1 MSTAPHQKSA
11 PQPAQKYDITWD
23 LDSLYPRPD
32 TPEFKRL
39 LDTFKAD
46 LKQLASQSEQLP
58 APAAATAGPWGD
70 FLEQVEKVFAFST
83 DLNAFVGC
91 HSSADT
97 ENKTF
102 QQIEAL
108 LAATGPERNQVFTNL
123 ELALREISDSQLTE
137 FAAGDPRLNAVLF
150 FLQDSRANAQFR
162 LPKALEMLSAELN
175 VDGIHAW
182 GRLYDR
188 ISGEL
193 RVELME
199 KGEIVR
205 KSVGQVRLDVLDRN
219 TRVNNFYAVEKAWKP
234 VADTCADCLNH
245 IAGSRLARY
254 KRLGT
259 TDHLDAPLRYNRM
272 DRKTLDT
279 MWEVISQRKQSL
291 LKFFQRKAELLGIPQ
306 MAWYDQ
312 LAPLPQAALT
322 SGDTLTWDTACD
334 TIIESFTQ
342 FSDELGDF
350 ARMAIQDRWVE
361 AEDRS
366 GKRQGGFCTGLP
378 VKQQSRIFMTYTG
391 SADSMST
398 LAHELGHA
406 YHSHVLRSQPYLLQD
421 YPMNLAE
428 TASTFAEA
436 ILGGKRLE
444 SAATAGEK
452 LGILNN
458 MLTDSVAFL
467 MNIHARFLFENRFH
481 QERADAELTSDRLT
495 ELMLAAQRE
504 AYCDAFSEWSNVFWI
519 SKLHFY
525 ISGLPFYNFPYTFG
539 YLLSLGLYSTAADFG
554 KDFPRKY
561 RELLL
566 ATGSMNAEDAVKN
579 TLGFDLTQPE
589 FWNRSIDVIDR
600 RVEEFLES
608 SESFLK

>member
-1 MSTAPHQKSA
+1 MTQTA
-11 PQPAQKYDITWD
+11 AQKYSITWD

-32 TPEFKRL
+32 SVEFKVL
-39 LDTFKAD
+39 IDGFKED
-46 LKQLASQSEQLP
+46 LKQLAAVSETLP
-58 APAAATAGPWGD
+58 APSKSSAKVWGD
-70 FLEQVEKVFAFST
+70 FLEQVEKLFAYSC
-83 DLNAFVGC
+83 DLGAFVGC
-91 HSSADT
+91 HTAADT
-97 ENKTF
+97 ENKAI
-102 QQIEAL
+102 QQIEGV

-123 ELALREISDSQLTE
+123 ELALREISDEQLKE
-137 FAAGDPRLNAVLF
+137 FAAADPRLKSLLF

-162 LPKALEMLSAELN
+162 LPKDLEMLSAELG

-182 GRLYDR
+182 GRLFDR
-188 ISGEL
+188 ISGDL
-193 RVELME
+193 RIELME

-205 KSVGQVRLDVLDRN
+205 KSPGQVRLDVLDRN
-219 TRVNNFYAVEKAWKP
+219 TRVNNFYAIEKAWKK
-234 VADTCADCLNH
+234 VEDTCADSLNH
-245 IAGSRLARY
+245 IAGTRLSRY
-254 KRLGT
+254 KRLKT
-259 TDHLDAPLRYNRM
+259 QDHLDAPLRFNRM
-272 DRKTLDT
+272 QRKTLDT
-279 MWEVISQRKQSL
+279 MWDVISQRKQVL
-291 LKFFQRKAELLGIPQ
+291 LKFFERKAKLIGVERL
-306 MAWYDQ
+306 AWYDQ
-312 LAPLPQAALT
+312 LAPLPQAA
-322 SGDTLTWDTACD
+322 SKGDTLTWDQACD
-334 TIIESFTQ
+334 TIIESFAE

-350 ARMAIQDRWVE
+350 AQKALDDRWVE

-378 VKQQSRIFMTYTG
+378 VRQQSRIFMTFTG

-436 ILGGKRLE
+436 ILGGKRL
-444 SAATAGEK
+444 ANAKTAGDK

-467 MNIHARFLFENRFH
+467 MNIHARFIFENQFH
-481 QERADAELTSDRLT
+481 LERPAAELTADRLT
-495 ELMLAAQRE
+495 EIMLAAQKE
-504 AYCDAFSEWSNVFWI
+504 AYCDAFSEWSSVFWT

-539 YLLSLGLYSTAADFG
+539 YLLSLGLYSTAGEFG
-554 KDFPRKY
+554 KDFPKKY

-566 ATGSMNAEDAVKN
+566 ATGSMNAEEAVKS
-579 TLGFDLTQPE
+579 TLGYDLTKPD

-600 RVEEFLES
+600 HVAEFLKTSDE
-608 SESFLK
+608 FVK

>member
-1 MSTAPHQKSA
+1 MSKQAV
-11 PQPAQKYDITWD
+11 QKYALTWD

-32 TPEFKRL
+32 SEEFKRL
-39 LDTFKAD
+39 LEEFKRN
-46 LKQLASQSEQLP
+46 LCQLAEESESLPLP
-58 APAAATAGPWGD
+58 APQAAQRWGD
-70 FLEQVEKVFAFST
+70 FLEQVEKVFAFAT
-83 DLNAFVGC
+83 DLGAFVGC
-91 HSSADT
+91 HSAADA
-97 ENKTF
+97 ENKAY
-102 QQIEAL
+102 QQVEAL
-108 LAATGPERNQVFTNL
+108 LAATGPQRNQVFTNV
-123 ELALREISDSQLTE
+123 ELAFRGITDEQIQA
-137 FAAGDPRLNAVLF
+137 FAAADPRLAKVCF
-150 FLQDSRANAQFR
+150 FLEDCRANAQLR
-162 LPKALEMLSAELN
+162 LSKELEMLSAELG

-205 KSVGQVRLDVLDRN
+205 KSPGQVRLDVLDRAV
-219 TRVNNFYAVEKAWKP
+219 RQNNFYSLEKAWKK
-234 VADTCADCLNH
+234 VADTCADALNH
-245 IAGSRLARY
+245 IAGARLVRY

-272 DRKTLDT
+272 RRETLET
-279 MWEVISQRKQSL
+279 MWSVIGQRKQTL
-291 LKFFQRKAELLGIPQ
+291 LKFFERKAQLLGIGK

-312 LAPLPQAALT
+312 LAPLPQAAL
-322 SGDTLTWDTACD
+322 SAGDTLTWDQACE
-334 TIIESFTQ
+334 TIIHAFME
-342 FSDELGDF
+342 FSADLGDF
-350 ARMAIQDRWVE
+350 AQKALDDRWVE

-378 VKQQSRIFMTYTG
+378 VKQQSRIFMTFTG

-406 YHSHVLRSQPYLLQD
+406 YHSYVLRSQPYLLQD

-436 ILGGKRLE
+436 ILGEKRL
-444 SAATAGEK
+444 ARAKTPAEK

-467 MNIHARFLFENRFH
+467 MNIHARFLFENRSH
-481 QERADAELTSDRLT
+481 KERAEAELTSDQLT
-495 ELMLAAQRE
+495 DIMLAAQKE
-504 AYCDAFSEWSNVFWI
+504 AYCEAFEEWSSVFWI

-539 YLLSLGLYSTAADFG
+539 YLLSLGVYSTAGEFG
-554 KDFPRKY
+554 KDFPEKY
-561 RELLL
+561 RQLLI
-566 ATGSMNAEDAVKN
+566 ATGCMNAEEAVKS
-579 TLGFDLTQPE
+579 TLGYDLTRPE
-589 FWNRSIDVIDR
+589 FWNRSIDIIDA
-600 RVEEFLES
+600 RVEEFLRT
-608 SESFLK
+608 SEEFVG